1 MKYYL
6 KIILIQIEMFTCG
19 TALADTKAHKVAT
32 KTTAKNFISILN
44 DQLLVFV
51 VIFDI

>member
-1 MKYYL
+1 M
-6 KIILIQIEMFTCG
+6 KIILIQIEIFTCG

-44 DQLLVFV
+44 DQGLFFLLYIWYLE
-51 VIFDI
+51 IF